1 VSEFCNS
8 KFKIQPPLP
17 KKFKIQNSKF
27 KIQNSKFKIQS
38 LPSPKTSPA
47 FTIVPAGKVT
57 PGPTKA
63 CAQTQ
68 QSFAIVIGAVM

>member
-27 KIQNSKFKIQS
+27 KIQSF
-38 LPSPKTSPA
+38 PSPKTSPA